1 MPSLAIVIVNYN
13 TRDLL
18 RDCLRSIA
26 AGALRC
32 APEIWVVDNAS
43 SDGSAAMV
51 RAEFPHVGLI
61 ASAYNGGYAYANN
74 LALREILGW
83 TGIDGRARY
92 IVPPQIVP
100 PRTTND
106 ERRRG
111 TIYRAPTDRAPTDRA
126 PTDRAPT
133 YENQNSNQKSKI
145 KNQKSDYVLLLNSD
159 TAVPP
164 GALDALIDYLESHP
178 DVGACGP
185 KLLLA
190 DGSLDLACRRSF
202 PTPEVAFYRITGLSR
217 LFPRSPRF
225 GRYNMTFL
233 DPDVETEVDAVVGA
247 CMLVRASVV
256 REVGLLDEAFFMY
269 GEDLD
274 WAYRIKQYGW
284 RIMYV
289 PSVTIHHYKRAS
301 SRQRPFRSIRA
312 FHGAMRV
319 FHRRHYAATTPAALN
334 LLIEAGITLKE
345 AWSLGSNLIRPAATR
360 RVD

>member
-1 MPSLAIVIVNYN
+1 M
-13 TRDLL
+13 
-18 RDCLRSIA
+18 
-26 AGALRC
+26 
-32 APEIWVVDNAS
+32 
-43 SDGSAAMV
+43 
-51 RAEFPHVGLI
+51 
-61 ASAYNGGYAYANN
+61 
-74 LALREILGW
+74 
-83 TGIDGRARY
+83 
-92 IVPPQIVP
+92 
-100 PRTTND
+100 
-106 ERRRG
+106 
-111 TIYRAPTDRAPTDRA
+111 
-126 PTDRAPT
+126 
-133 YENQNSNQKSKI
+133 
-145 KNQKSDYVLLLNSD
+145 
-159 TAVPP
+159 PP